1 MADAKDAKENKPEG
15 GRVLIRFN
23 EEDTSQVNFDNLT
36 QITVNGQPGTVFYKH
51 PTPDHGVAIVTFFGE
66 NMKIGPAEPLPGAEE
81 EVPPDAPAHQPAAES
96 EHEKVAAKR

>member
-66 NMKIGPAEPLPGAEE
+66 NMKIGPAEPLPGVEE
-81 EVPPDAPAHQPAAES
+81 PPEVSQPDAKVPED
-96 EHEKVAAKR
+96 HEKIAAKR